1 MSDLFKKV
9 REVGDRGLRVAF
21 DVHTDNLVQIR
32 TGKVRA
38 YLDTIK
44 NEIDR
49 LAAKEGLVHVNL
61 QTLYTGLLNRFND
74 ANLKTLNDQKNDALE
89 PVKEAAEVAVASA
102 PTTVST
108 FLKRWDIVDDQRMK
122 AQYIAKLANQ
132 TGTGDKKDGAP
143 GAPDLSYLV
152 KPGKAVALA
161 LDVLE
166 ANKTVDC
173 EKAANVWSVA
183 FEELRPFMDR
193 YREEVLEGPLVKA
206 AKGEAATDKSVAL
219 MATMFPK
226 LPAMMTNMKL
236 TALAT
241 GADIS
246 ILNPALGA
254 AVAEYTTSAY
264 TDINE
269 ILLGIGRQRDDAR
282 KAECKA
288 LTDVVAESLKK
299 LPKFDNWPTNRGE
312 KPWPGSDAQYKKGNT
327 FQTKAFWSTGVGF
340 KFDGSIQITITGID
354 NSNGKDVAAFSRFPN
369 EREVL
374 FPPGT
379 KFKVISNETNQGV
392 SSIKLKEV

>member
-1 MSDLFKKV
+1 M
-9 REVGDRGLRVAF
+9 AF
-21 DVHTDNLVQIR
+21 DIHTDNLVQIR
-32 TGKVRA
+32 TGKVTA
-38 YLDTIK
+38 YLDIIK

-49 LAAKEGLVHVNL
+49 LAKKEGLVHANL
-61 QTLYTGLLNRFND
+61 QAQYTDFVTRFNN
-74 ANLKTLNDQKNDALE
+74 ANLKTLNDQRNDDLE
-89 PVKEAAEVAVASA
+89 PIKQEAEAAAATA

-122 AQYIAKLANQ
+122 AEYFAKLAKQ
-132 TGTGDKKDGAP
+132 KSTGDKKDG
-143 GAPDLSYLV
+143 GPDLSYLIQ
-152 KPGKAVALA
+152 PGKDVALA
-161 LDVLE
+161 LDALE
-166 ANKTVDC
+166 ANKTIDC
-173 EKAANVWSVA
+173 ERAANVWSVA
-183 FEELRPFMDR
+183 FEQLRPFMDQ
-193 YREEVLEGPLVKA
+193 YRNEVLAGPLVTA
-206 AKGEAATDKSVAL
+206 VKGEQATDKSVDL
-219 MATMFPK
+219 MANTFPK

-246 ILNPALGA
+246 TLNPALGA

-269 ILLGIGRQRDDAR
+269 ILLGIGRQRDDGR

-288 LTDVVAESLKK
+288 LTDVVVESLKR

-327 FQTKAFWSTGVGF
+327 FQIRAFWSTGVGF
-340 KFDGSIQITITGID
+340 KFDGSLQITITGTD
-354 NSNGKDVAAFSRFPN
+354 KSTGKDVAAFSRFPN

-379 KFKVISNETNQGV
+379 KFKVISNETSQGV